1 MMMNMEADQEDNGN
15 STGYEELEAEWIN
28 CGGYISTGST
38 ISTVMFVGDPGSKES
53 IFAFCICCNESGHLV
68 IQCMEFLEMSVVQR
82 HGVVRKMGACRKC
95 LKGKHFARECPE
107 TTKCQMCDSPTHNTL
122 LHFDTRQ
129 LMGREMGQSV
139 RGLGRNGN
147 YGGRNMNRTQGH
159 TPSRTT

>member
-1 MMMNMEADQEDNGN
+1 MWAADQCDALQANRHDLQVKHEKSITKTESTGVKQSVVNHMMMNMEADQEDDGN

-68 IQCMEFLEMSVVQR
+68 IQCAEFLEMSVVQR

-107 TTKCQMCDSPTHNTL
+107 STKCQMCDSPT
-122 LHFDTRQ
+122 
-129 LMGREMGQSV
+129 S
-139 RGLGRNGN
+139 
-147 YGGRNMNRTQGH
+147 
-159 TPSRTT
+159 